1 MHKRSLTTV
10 AALVLGAA
18 AIAVPATSASARTT
32 IGDSASAA
40 CIVPESSARAKPGAK
55 DGNELSQAQAKAN
68 DAALSTALVAK
79 GLAPNRSGRATAP
92 AASGV
97 GSRAAFVATTV
108 DVYVHIVTDGTNGQ
122 LSSTQVNDQI
132 QVLNDAYAS
141 TGFSFNLADTD
152 TTTNAQWYQGL
163 TNGTSAER
171 AMKRALRKGNMGDL
185 NIYTASLGGGLLG
198 WATFPKSRDDV
209 LDGVV
214 ILDQSVPG
222 GTAAPYNLGDTAT
235 HEVGHWLN
243 LFHTFQGGCS
253 GGDSVS
259 DTPAEASPASGCP
272 TGRDTCPAP
281 GSDPIRNYMDYSD
294 DACMDQFSSGQ
305 ITRMQNAWV
314 AYRNV

>member
-1 MHKRSLTTV
+1 
-10 AALVLGAA
+10 
-18 AIAVPATSASARTT
+18 
-32 IGDSASAA
+32 
-40 CIVPESSARAKPGAK
+40 
-55 DGNELSQAQAKAN
+55 
-68 DAALSTALVAK
+68 
-79 GLAPNRSGRATAP
+79 
-92 AASGV
+92 
-97 GSRAAFVATTV
+97 
-108 DVYVHIVTDGTNGQ
+108 
-122 LSSTQVNDQI
+122 
-132 QVLNDAYAS
+132 
-141 TGFSFNLADTD
+141 
-152 TTTNAQWYQGL
+152 
-163 TNGTSAER
+163 
-171 AMKRALRKGNMGDL
+171 MKRALRKGNMGDL

-243 LFHTFQGGCS
+243 LFHTFQGGCN

-294 DACMDQFSSGQ
+294 DACMDTFSSGQ